1 MRGDFVPSL
10 AALEDRHLDRQAPH
24 RRHEMRRRTRPYRR
38 THSLA
43 QVQKAWEHA
52 GADVNAEH
60 VQQMIAKGIGPVS
73 ARMPTGMDGAAFMS
87 NLPPEGTYA
96 MNTEVFSQNTERND
110 VPMKV
115 EAYPGFGGTDLEIPI
130 AKVGVL
136 SGVQIAVEATL
147 KTTGAKGTI
156 TPTFRWP
163 WGLFKKI
170 AITAN
175 GQTSLIAPSGLDCR
189 ARHSRIYRNPRDHV
203 STAPSINE
211 FGDPTL
217 AAIERGKEFS
227 VFLIWE
233 VPIVHDWYSLTGSL
247 FMQSDQ
253 TYAALHLSMP
263 SQAELFTLTEE
274 AGVELKSANIMVTTT
289 TFDVPYAMQ
298 GNQRVL
304 LVPNLEWL
312 HGFITNTRNFANT
325 GDVEVPL
332 IRVSGELLAVYLYMQ
347 NGPGSI
353 IKPSTWEQLRMEY
366 GANRIP
372 RNFKP
377 VQHMLYKNSDD
388 YNGLILPEVGYV
400 CFDFEADNPS
410 RDLVFPKGVTEL
422 KIVPTVKA
430 SVELKANSA
439 VQFAEEALFA
449 GR

>member
-1 MRGDFVPSL
+1 MHRS
-10 AALEDRHLDRQAPH
+10 AHLGEHYAGAGEPVLSGGV
-24 RRHEMRRRTRPYRR
+24 
-38 THSLA
+38 HSLG
-43 QVQKAWEHA
+43 QLRRAWEA
-52 GADVNAEH
+52 SGADVESPH
-60 VQQMIAKGIGPVS
+60 VERLIERGIGPVS
-73 ARMPTGMDGAAFMS
+73 GQMPTGMDGAAFMS

-96 MNTEVFSQNTERND
+96 MNTQVFSENTERND

-115 EAYPGFGGTDLEIPI
+115 ETYPGFGGTSLEIPI

-136 SGVQIAVEATL
+136 SGIQIAVEATL

-170 AITAN
+170 GLTAN
-175 GQTSLIAPSGLDCR
+175 GQTSLISPSGLDCR
-189 ARHSRIYRNPRDHV
+189 ARHSRIFRNPRDPV
-203 STAPSINE
+203 TVAPSTDE

-217 AAIERGKEFS
+217 EAIERGKELS
-227 VFLIWE
+227 VFAIWE
-233 VPIVHDWYSLTGSL
+233 LPIVHDWYSITGSL

-253 TYAALHLSMP
+253 TYAALNLEMP

-274 AGVELKSANIMVTTT
+274 AGVELVNAKIMVTTT
-289 TFDVPYAMQ
+289 TFDVPFATS
-298 GNQRVL
+298 GKQRVL
-304 LVPNLEWL
+304 LVPDLQWL
-312 HGFITNTRNFANT
+312 HGFISNTKNFANN

-332 IRVSGELLAVYLYMQ
+332 VRVSGELLALYLYAQ

-353 IKPSTWEQLRMEY
+353 IKPATWEQFRMEY

-372 RNFKP
+372 RNYKP
-377 VQHMLYKNSDD
+377 VQHLLYKNADD

-400 CFDFEADNPS
+400 CLDFEADNPS

-422 KIVPTVKA
+422 KVVPTIKA
-430 SVELKANSA
+430 SVEIKANSA
-439 VQFAEEALFA
+439 VQFAEEALFS